1 MLSTEA
7 SLEEVSLRSGSA
19 VVLRLVVG
27 MVVMVVMVVVVIV
40 KITMD
45 AMMNNSQ

>member
-19 VVLRLVVG
+19 VVLRLVV
-27 MVVMVVMVVVVIV
+27 MVVIIVMVVMVIV

-45 AMMNNSQ
+45 AMMKNS

>member
-7 SLEEVSLRSGSA
+7 SLEEVSLRSGYA
-19 VVLRLVVG
+19 VVLL
-27 MVVMVVMVVVVIV
+27 MVV

-45 AMMNNSQ
+45 AMMKNS